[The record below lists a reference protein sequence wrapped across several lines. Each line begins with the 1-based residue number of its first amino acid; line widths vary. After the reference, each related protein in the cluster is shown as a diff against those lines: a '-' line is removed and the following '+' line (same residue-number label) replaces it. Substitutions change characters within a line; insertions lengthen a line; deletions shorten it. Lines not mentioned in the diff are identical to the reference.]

1 MKIED
6 TQIKVGTFITSPE
19 VYLFLRKKSLDEF
32 KRIAGSAVTYTD
44 ENEEMFLNA
53 WRRNRVEQLITKH
66 PEVADLDHLLL
77 YLCNTN
83 DCREVEGVKHD
94 LSHKERRNPG
104 CLSR

>member
-19 VYLFLRKKSLDEF
+19 VYLFLQKKSLDEF

-53 WRRNRVEQLITKH
+53 
-66 PEVADLDHLLL
+66 
-77 YLCNTN
+77 
-83 DCREVEGVKHD
+83 
-94 LSHKERRNPG
+94 
-104 CLSR
+104 